1 MRNGKASI
9 TRSGENSKVV
19 RLQQPKEMFQTDSLA
34 NQNVPY
40 YDQYSLPQFENMKR
54 LKKQRNIRVL
64 LFLQKLHAVKTFLQ
78 RFKMGGFS
86 KFQAIYFSFFH
97 SLLRIDFDDKKA
109 TYSVPYAPYYADNGS
124 STQVVIQYQ
133 SDPSSVTN
141 KCPQCLGST
150 TG

>member
-1 MRNGKASI
+1 
-9 TRSGENSKVV
+9 
-19 RLQQPKEMFQTDSLA
+19 MFHTDSLA
-34 NQNVPY
+34 SQNVPY
-40 YDQYSLPQFENMKR
+40 YNPCSLLQFGNIKR
-54 LKKQRNIRVL
+54 LKKQKNIRVL
-64 LFLQKLHAVKTFLQ
+64 SFLQRLHTVRTFLQ